1 MSENDTPAT
10 PQKPDAFAA
19 VQVHSTVESPSAPA
33 VPTGRRGRPTGE
45 PSMAREPNYQTSR
58 PTKIAI
64 VGVGLVGSTFA
75 YTLLLSGIASEIVL
89 IDVNHERAEGEA
101 MDLNH
106 AVPFAHPTKICAG
119 DYSDC
124 EGAAI
129 TVIAAGTG
137 QKPGESRLD
146 LVRRN
151 AAIFGQIV
159 PRVAE
164 ANPEG
169 IIVVATNPVDVLTYV
184 TMKLAGLPPRR
195 VFGSGTILDT
205 ARFRYMLSEHLGVDP
220 RSVHAYIIGEHGDS
234 EVPVWSLANVAGM
247 RLPTFCAENGIPLSP
262 DTMEQIFRQTRD
274 AAYEIIGRKGATYYA
289 VAAGLMRITEAILRD
304 QNTVLSISSLIEDYY
319 GINDVCL
326 SLPTVVGRRGIE
338 RVLRLELSPRE
349 ARGVRKSADVLRQ
362 TIESLETAAEP
373 TQPA

>member
-1 MSENDTPAT
+1 MSDIDLPGADGARDTTRRPAT
-10 PQKPDAFAA
+10 R
-19 VQVHSTVESPSAPA
+19 T
-33 VPTGRRGRPTGE
+33 RGRTGE
-45 PSMAREPNYQTSR
+45 PSLAREPLHQSR
-58 PTKIAI
+58 PTKVAI
-64 VGVGLVGSTFA
+64 VGVGLVGSTYA
-75 YTLLLSGIASEIVL
+75 YSLLLSGIASEIVL

-119 DYSDC
+119 NYSDC

-129 TVIAAGTG
+129 TLIAAGVG

-146 LVRRN
+146 LVKRN
-151 AAIFGQIV
+151 VAIFRQVV

-169 IIVVATNPVDVLTYV
+169 IIVVATNPVDVLTYA
-184 TMKLAGLPPRR
+184 TLKLAGLPAHR

-247 RLPTFCAENGIPLSP
+247 RLPSFCAENGIQMSQE
-262 DTMEQIFRQTRD
+262 TMDRIFRQTRD
-274 AAYEIIGRKGATYYA
+274 AAYEIISRKGATYYA

-304 QNTVLSISSLIEDYY
+304 QNTVLSISSLVEDYY
-319 GINDVCL
+319 GVEDVCL
-326 SLPTVVGRRGIE
+326 SLPTVVSRRGIE
-338 RVLRLELSPRE
+338 RVLRLDLSPRE
-349 ARGVRKSADVLRQ
+349 ARGVRKSAEVLRQ
-362 TIESLETAAEP
+362 IIESIEIEAEP
-373 TQPA
+373 ASH